1 MPHLVL
7 AAAFKNMPKAQQVGV
22 EVRFRV
28 LEAVA
33 HASLGRK
40 VDHMGET
47 LARKQG
53 GHGGAVGHVQG
64 LVSKILRFRHGGKL
78 GQTVFF

>member
-7 AAAFKNMPKAQQVGV
+7 AATFKNMAKAQQVGI

-33 HASLGRK
+33 YASLRRK
-40 VDHMGET
+40 VDHMGKSF
-47 LARKQG
+47 AGKQG
-53 GHGGAVGHVQG
+53 GHCRAIGHVQQF
-64 LVSKILRFRHGGKL
+64 KAEALRLRHGGKL

>member
-28 LEAVA
+28 LDAVA
-33 HASLGRK
+33 HACLPRK
-40 VDHMGET
+40 VDHMGKSFAGE
-47 LARKQG
+47 QG
-53 GHGGAVGHVQG
+53 GHCRAICHVQ
-64 LVSKILRFRHGGKL
+64 KFKAEALRLRHGGKL